1 VTIRTA
7 TLLSYVPGANTRRME
22 QLVARPTEE
31 SILGLPE
38 VKRVKTTVRPGLA
51 FTYVELHPTV
61 SADKLPGYGNAC
73 ATA

>member
-1 VTIRTA
+1 
-7 TLLSYVPGANTRRME
+7 ME